1 VQVRHPRLAT
11 ASKHL
16 VSSSLMRLVDWLIV
30 RELLPPLLFGVGL
43 FTTLIFASLHDSFW
57 ANWK

>member
-1 VQVRHPRLAT
+1 
-11 ASKHL
+11 
-16 VSSSLMRLVDWLIV
+16 MRLVDWLIV

-57 ANWK
+57 ANRK

>member
-1 VQVRHPRLAT
+1 MCGTPRLAT

>member
-1 VQVRHPRLAT
+1 VQVRHPPSCNCFET
-11 ASKHL
+11 L
-16 VSSSLMRLVDWLIV
+16 VSSSLTRLVDWLIV